1 MYVLMY
7 TMFLNGL
14 WTASVSACRL
24 SVEYSSIN
32 ITHAGAERDRER
44 GKTSNKC
51 TYSLD
56 WYSIGSQLHAAGYYV
71 VYARVKGS
79 CILTL
84 LLLLTKAVRA
94 MIRLL
99 SSPLALSTLLAAYH
113 RHPLLHPATKA
124 S

>member
-1 MYVLMY
+1 MGCTSIHLQLQHMYMYICMY

-84 LLLLTKAVRA
+84 LLLLTKAGQCE
-94 MIRLL
+94 
-99 SSPLALSTLLAAYH
+99 P
-113 RHPLLHPATKA
+113 
-124 S
+124 